1 MTEEGYQP
9 VGRFAALSNRDDVAS
24 QRVTQGESMI
34 DHRTAPYAALFL
46 RLSLSFL
53 FFAHIYRKFAIIGFD
68 PWWAGLQKAGYAD
81 WMLSYT
87 LVAEFAGAVLL
98 LLGIYTRYVSV
109 FAMPVMIALVY
120 HWAIRKGFWFS
131 DGGLEFVLAWL
142 MMLIAQALLGDGAYA
157 VRVPAL
163 PWETTH
169 SAAGRVRS
177 ALG

>member
-1 MTEEGYQP
+1 
-9 VGRFAALSNRDDVAS
+9 
-24 QRVTQGESMI
+24 MI

-53 FFAHIYRKFAIIGFD
+53 FFAHLYRKFAIIGFD
-68 PWWAGLQKAGYAD
+68 SWWSGLQKAGYAD

-87 LVAEFAGAVLL
+87 LVAEFAGAILL
-98 LLGIYTRYVSV
+98 LLGVYSRYVSL

-120 HWAIRKGFWFS
+120 HWAVRKGFWFS

-142 MMLIAQALLGDGAYA
+142 MMLIGQALLGDGAYA

-163 PWETTH
+163 PWDRRGQQQPLT
-169 SAAGRVRS
+169 A
-177 ALG
+177 